1 MKVAKIINEESELRL
16 LRDKNKNKKIVLT
29 SGCFDLLHYG
39 HICHLEESK
48 NCGDYL
54 VVAVNSDDSEKRLK
68 GNTKPVVPENQRIKI
83 LQALRFVDAVFV
95 FDEDDVC
102 KYFEILKPDC
112 FTIGEESAIDYYNEI
127 VAAQNS
133 KTLVHIIK
141 RRKDYSTTKI
151 INKIKEENYRE

>member
-54 VVAVNSDDSEKRLK
+54 VVAVNSDDSVKRLK

-95 FDEDDVC
+95 FDEDDV
-102 KYFEILKPDC
+102 LPDV
-112 FTIGEESAIDYYNEI
+112 DD
-127 VAAQNS
+127 VALLLLQAAS
-133 KTLVHIIK
+133 ETAVLAARIPASIFFAFM
-141 RRKDYSTTKI
+141 
-151 INKIKEENYRE
+151 

>member
-1 MKVAKIINEESELRL
+1 M
-16 LRDKNKNKKIVLT
+16 
-29 SGCFDLLHYG
+29 
-39 HICHLEESK
+39 
-48 NCGDYL
+48 
-54 VVAVNSDDSEKRLK
+54 
-68 GNTKPVVPENQRIKI
+68 
-83 LQALRFVDAVFV
+83 QALRFVDAVFV

>member
-1 MKVAKIINEESELRL
+1 MKNQNSVYYAIRIKI
-16 LRDKNKNKKIVLT
+16 KKIVLT

-54 VVAVNSDDSEKRLK
+54 VVAVNSDDSVKRLK

>member
-1 MKVAKIINEESELRL
+1 MKNQNSVYYAIRIK
-16 LRDKNKNKKIVLT
+16 KKIVLT

-54 VVAVNSDDSEKRLK
+54 VVAVNSDDSVKRLK